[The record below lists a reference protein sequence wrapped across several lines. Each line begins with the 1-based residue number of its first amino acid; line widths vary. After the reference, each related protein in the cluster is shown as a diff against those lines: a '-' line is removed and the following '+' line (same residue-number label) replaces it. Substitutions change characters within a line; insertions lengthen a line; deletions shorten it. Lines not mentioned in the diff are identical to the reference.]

1 MAKKDSLDVF
11 EKDRERVLH
20 EREDLSLKGSI
31 DKPIIDLIH
40 YINAQIHFYTT
51 SSCSGRIIIFAE
63 VCIYYKTHP

>member
-40 YINAQIHFYTT
+40 YINTQIHFYTT

-63 VCIYYKTHP
+63 VCKHKV